1 MNSPWAALLE
11 MLLVF
16 GIVIGAAV
24 WGLVSLRREQARDRE
39 RADANETA
47 SARPRTE
54 ADQRPDKH

>member
-1 MNSPWAALLE
+1 MTSPWAALLE

-39 RADANETA
+39 ARARRDEG
-47 SARPRTE
+47 SA
-54 ADQRPDKH
+54 

>member
-1 MNSPWAALLE
+1 MNAPWAALLE

-39 RADANETA
+39 ALQRREDA
-47 SARPRTE
+47 S
-54 ADQRPDKH
+54 D